1 MAGDLTVR
9 NIKVTDRIEPGSAG
23 GTVTLGNSINADT
36 IAVPSGVTLNINSG
50 ATFSATAGTM
60 SGQNYPAFEATLSAN
75 QSIPNTT
82 ATKVQFNT
90 ENYDTNGYYDNATN
104 YRFTPLVA
112 GKYFVYSYVRFLS
125 IVDGNQGIV
134 YLYKNGSSISF
145 TNNGSAGGTNAVNF
159 STIITQI
166 IDLNGSTDYI
176 EAFVYQDSGSSK
188 NIQGGSGGGFTTT
201 FGAYRIGS

>member
-1 MAGDLTVR
+1 MAGTL
-9 NIKVTDRIEPGSAG
+9 KTDIVQTDTIRPTSVS
-23 GTVTLGNSINADT
+23 GTVTLGASGETIN
-36 IAVPSGVTLNINSG
+36 IPSG

-60 SGQNYPAFEATLSAN
+60 SGQNYPAFEATLSAS

-90 ENYDTNGYYDNATN
+90 ENYDTNGYYDNSTN

-145 TNNGSAGGTNAVNF
+145 TSNGSSGGTNAVNF

-188 NIQGGSGGGFTTT
+188 NVQGGSGGGFTTT
-201 FGAYRIGS
+201 FGAYRIGA

>member
-1 MAGDLTVR
+1 MAGTL
-9 NIKVTDRIEPGSAG
+9 KTDIVQTDTIRPTSVS
-23 GTVTLGNSINADT
+23 GTVTLGASGETIN
-36 IAVPSGVTLNINSG
+36 VPSG
-50 ATFSATAGTM
+50 ATFTNSGVM

-201 FGAYRIGS
+201 FGAYRIGA

>member
-1 MAGDLTVR
+1 MSSI
-9 NIKVTDRIEPGSAG
+9 IKVNTIQDAG
-23 GTVTLGNSINADT
+23 GNQILTSDG
-36 IAVPSGVTLNINSG
+36 SGVITGNL
-50 ATFSATAGTM
+50 SAR
-60 SGQNYPAFEATLSAN
+60 PAFEATLSAS

-145 TNNGSAGGTNAVNF
+145 TSDGSAGGTSAVNF
-159 STIITQI
+159 STTITQI

-201 FGAYRIGS
+201 FGAYKLPGV

>member
-1 MAGDLTVR
+1 MASILKVDTIQDQSGNNIINESGDTITIGASGDTITVPTGASLTVP
-9 NIKVTDRIEPGSAG
+9 NG
-23 GTVTLGNSINADT
+23 GLT
-36 IAVPSGVTLNINSG
+36 
-50 ATFSATAGTM
+50 
-60 SGQNYPAFEATLSAN
+60 GQNYPAFEATLSAN

-145 TNNGSAGGTNAVNF
+145 TSNGSAGGTNAVNF
-159 STIITQI
+159 STAITQI

-188 NIQGGSGGGFTTT
+188 NVQGGSGGGFTTT
-201 FGAYRIGS
+201 FGAYRIGA